1 MNPRINLLPYR
12 EQRRTRQ
19 RRQFAALM
27 AGAVVVGVAIWVAGH
42 ALLSGYIEN
51 QTARNE
57 YLKREIA
64 KVDKEIEAVRRLRE
78 DIQALL
84 GRKKIIES
92 LQTDRGQSVLLLDQ
106 LAAQTPDGLYLR
118 SLKQDGA
125 KITLGGYAQTNARV
139 STFMRNL
146 ENAGVFEQP
155 VLVEVKAVTVNNRRL
170 ADFSLTT
177 SLKPVRNEV
186 PGGAPAPVAPPPAAA
201 KG

>member
-1 MNPRINLLPYR
+1 MTPRINLLPYR

-42 ALLSGYIEN
+42 ALLSGSVEN

-146 ENAGVFEQP
+146 ETAGVFEQP

-186 PGGAPAPVAPPPAAA
+186 PGGAPAPAAPPPAAA

>member
-1 MNPRINLLPYR
+1 M
-12 EQRRTRQ
+12 
-19 RRQFAALM
+19 
-27 AGAVVVGVAIWVAGH
+27 
-42 ALLSGYIEN
+42 
-51 QTARNE
+51 
-57 YLKREIA
+57 
-64 KVDKEIEAVRRLRE
+64 DKEIEAVRRLRE

-146 ENAGVFEQP
+146 ETAGVFEQP

-186 PGGAPAPVAPPPAAA
+186 PGGAPAPAAPPPAAA

>member
-1 MNPRINLLPYR
+1 MTPRINLLPYR

-42 ALLSGYIEN
+42 ALLSGYVEN

-146 ENAGVFEQP
+146 ETAGVFEQP

-177 SLKPVRNEV
+177 SLTPVRNEV
-186 PGGAPAPVAPPPAAA
+186 PGGAPAPAAPPPAAA

>member
-1 MNPRINLLPYR
+1 
-12 EQRRTRQ
+12 
-19 RRQFAALM
+19 M

-42 ALLSGYIEN
+42 ALLSGYVEN

-146 ENAGVFEQP
+146 ETAGVFEQP

-186 PGGAPAPVAPPPAAA
+186 PGGAPAPAAPPPAAA

>member
-1 MNPRINLLPYR
+1 MTPRINLLPYR

-42 ALLSGYIEN
+42 ALLSGYVEN

-146 ENAGVFEQP
+146 ETAGVFEQP

-186 PGGAPAPVAPPPAAA
+186 PGGAPAPAAPPPAAA